1 MLPNPGLAS
10 LLLLGLSAEQGPSL
24 QKPAYRV
31 QLSSWMKAAHFW
43 MSRQAIG
50 RSVIQQSDYPRDSAC
65 ADAVSWRTGQVEVSL
80 LVSPLL
86 CACKQLLKV
95 LAQALGQVWL
105 GSHCLLLSFPC
116 LPLSIVSRCLSQS
129 RSGWSGFLSLQVTAR
144 HMVPSPLG
152 AESSRICASGV
163 ER

>member
-31 QLSSWMKAAHFW
+31 QLLSWMKAAHFW

-50 RSVIQQSDYPRDSAC
+50 RSVIQQSDYPRDFAC
-65 ADAVSWRTGQVEVSL
+65 ADAVSWHTGQVEVSL

-105 GSHCLLLSFPC
+105 GGHCLLLSFLC

-129 RSGWSGFLSLQVTAR
+129 RSVWSGFLSLQVTAR
-144 HMVPSPLG
+144 HVVPSPLG
-152 AESSRICASGV
+152 AESSRACASGV
-163 ER
+163 EQ